1 MGIRAGG
8 IDEGADSENL
18 GSVWD
23 PLGHKA
29 NGHWLVENYLWLGW
43 AYLNKKVH
51 RPWHQG
57 VCLNLPMIFCA

>member
-1 MGIRAGG
+1 MAFHVTDVTRRTFASHYGWVGLKIPKNCTRPSTGG
-8 IDEGADSENL
+8 
-18 GSVWD
+18 
-23 PLGHKA
+23 
-29 NGHWLVENYLWLGW
+29 LWLGW